1 MLVHKSTLK
10 LIRVMLA
17 STSKRQYLVVFSI
30 SALCDPYCRNE
41 GICIGHNVCSCP
53 KGFTGKFCQL
63 GIFKLAE

>member
-1 MLVHKSTLK
+1 
-10 LIRVMLA
+10 MLA